1 MFKVKKKWAK
11 NIKTSERRQN
21 VTPFSAIS
29 IGNFE
34 QANVSWA
41 VKVVEKY
48 LEPY

>member
-1 MFKVKKKWAK
+1 MFKVKK
-11 NIKTSERRQN
+11 NEQKTLKHQNDVNN

-34 QANVSWA
+34 QVNISWA

>member
-1 MFKVKKKWAK
+1 MFKVKK
-11 NIKTSERRQN
+11 NEQKTLKHQN
-21 VTPFSAIS
+21 DINDVTPFSAIS

-34 QANVSWA
+34 QANVSWV